1 MPKNPVV
8 ACYIADFLKKE
19 QLHVY
24 RQIMGLKEV
33 TPQVFTH
40 KRENEL
46 YFPFH
51 FRRLTVLPKPLTR
64 WLRRFIH
71 RTLLNE
77 PWQIY
82 RWELRHWI
90 LELTRVEAQ
99 VLHIYFGHVAPQF
112 IPLMKAW
119 PHPVVV
125 SFHGAD
131 AGIDVSKPRHAAKMK
146 EVLSLAARI
155 LCRSESLAADVI
167 QLGCPPEK
175 VFVQRTSI
183 PLEDWPF
190 QMRERPADDAW
201 NIVQSCRFIGKKG
214 LDVTVAAFAEVAT
227 KFPKATLTLIGDG
240 PLKPELDAQISALGL
255 TNRVRFPGFIYE
267 DAVKREMAAAHLFLH
282 PSRTTADGDRE
293 GVPNAMLEA
302 MATGLPVVA
311 TNHGGIPEAVTD
323 GEGGLLV
330 AENDAPALA
339 TAMMRVLTD
348 QTLRERL
355 SAGARLDVEQKFSRE
370 QQIRRLEDL
379 YKSLMMKAS
388 SAL

>member
-51 FRRLTVLPKPLTR
+51 FRRLTVLPKPRTR

-71 RTLLNE
+71 RALLDE

-99 VLHIYFGHVAPQF
+99 VLHVYFGHVAPQF

-131 AGIDVSKPRHAAKMK
+131 AGIDVSRPRHAAKMK

-167 QLGCPPEK
+167 RLGCPPQK

-214 LDVTVAAFAEVAT
+214 LDVTVAAFAEVA
-227 KFPKATLTLIGDG
+227 KRFPKATLTLIGDG
-240 PLKPELDAQISALGL
+240 PLKPELDAQIASLGL
-255 TNRVRFPGFIYE
+255 TNRVRFTGFIYE
-267 DAVKREMAAAHLFLH
+267 DAVKREMAAAHLFVH

-311 TNHGGIPEAVTD
+311 TNHGGIPEAVTE
-323 GEGGLLV
+323 GEGGLL
-330 AENDAPALA
+330 APENDSPALA
-339 TAMMRVLTD
+339 AAIMRVLCD
-348 QTLRERL
+348 ENLRERL
-355 SAGARLDVEQKFSRE
+355 ATGARRDVEQKFSRAE
-370 QQIRRLEDL
+370 QIRRLEEL
-379 YKSLMMKAS
+379 YKSLMA
-388 SAL
+388 AR

>member
-51 FRRLTVLPKPLTR
+51 FRRLTVLPKPRAR

-71 RTLLNE
+71 RTLLDE
-77 PWQIY
+77 PWQIH
-82 RWELRHWI
+82 RWELRKWI
-90 LELTRVEAQ
+90 LELTRVEAR

-131 AGIDVSKPRHAAKMK
+131 AGIDVTKPRHAAKMK

-155 LCRSESLAADVI
+155 LCRSDSLAADVI
-167 QLGCPPEK
+167 RLGCPPEK

-190 QMRERPADDAW
+190 QMRERPADEAW

-214 LDVTVAAFAEVAT
+214 LDLTIAAFAEVVRR
-227 KFPKATLTLIGDG
+227 FPNATLTLIGDG
-240 PLKPELDAQISALGL
+240 PLKAELDAQIAALGL
-255 TNRVRFPGFIYE
+255 TDRVRFTGFIYE
-267 DAVKREMAAAHLFLH
+267 DAMRREMSAAHLFVH
-282 PSRTTADGDRE
+282 PSRTTVEGDRE

-302 MATGLPVVA
+302 MATGLPVIA
-311 TNHGGIPEAVTD
+311 THHGGIPEAVTD
-323 GEGGLLV
+323 REGGLLV
-330 AENDAPALA
+330 PENDAPALA
-339 TAMMRVLTD
+339 TATLRVLGD
-348 QTLRERL
+348 ENLRQRL
-355 SAGARLDVEQKFSRE
+355 AAGARRDVEQKFSRE
-370 QQIRRLEDL
+370 EQIRRLEAL
-379 YKSLMMKAS
+379 YKSLMADG
-388 SAL
+388 